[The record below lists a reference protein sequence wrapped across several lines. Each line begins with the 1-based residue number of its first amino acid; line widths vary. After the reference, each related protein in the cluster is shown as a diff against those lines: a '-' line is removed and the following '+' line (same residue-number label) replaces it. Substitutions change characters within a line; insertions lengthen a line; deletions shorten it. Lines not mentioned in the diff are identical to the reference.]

1 MTWAAVAGA
10 GSLIRYN
17 FSSRCIPRPYVGGAS
32 DTTRPT
38 NGQDSPRPAKR
49 LPNIEAFLVSIAA
62 VAVGELGDKTQLLAL
77 MLAARFRRPL
87 PVIAGIAVATLG
99 NHTLAALV
107 GTWLRDLVPHTYLRS
122 LLAASFIAVA
132 LWALVPDQQEERADA
147 PRGHFGIFAITAGT
161 FFMAE
166 MGDKTQIATL
176 MLAAQF
182 GSLLPVIAGTTLG
195 MLIAD
200 VPVVFLG
207 QVAASRIPMRA
218 VRIVAAVLFLALAA
232 YALLSGG

>member
-1 MTWAAVAGA
+1 
-10 GSLIRYN
+10 
-17 FSSRCIPRPYVGGAS
+17 
-32 DTTRPT
+32 
-38 NGQDSPRPAKR
+38 
-49 LPNIEAFLVSIAA
+49 
-62 VAVGELGDKTQLLAL
+62 

-87 PVIAGIAVATLG
+87 PVVAGIAVATLG

-107 GTWLRDLVPHTYLRS
+107 GAWLRDLVPQAHLRW

-132 LWALVPDQQEERADA
+132 VWALVPDRQEQRVDVA
-147 PRGHFGIFAITAGT
+147 RGHFGIFAITAGT

-182 GSLLPVIAGTTLG
+182 GSLVPVIAGTTLG

-218 VRIVAAVLFLALAA
+218 VRIVAAVLFLALAVF
-232 YALLSGG
+232 ALMSGG

>member
-1 MTWAAVAGA
+1 MART
-10 GSLIRYN
+10 REP
-17 FSSRCIPRPYVGGAS
+17 PRT
-32 DTTRPT
+32 D
-38 NGQDSPRPAKR
+38 
-49 LPNIEAFLVSIAA
+49 PNIEAFLVSIAA
-62 VAVGELGDKTQLLAL
+62 VATSEIGDKTQLLAL

-87 PVIAGIAVATLG
+87 PVIAGIAVATLA

-107 GTWLRDLVPHTYLRS
+107 GTWLRDLVPQTYLRW

-132 LWALVPDQQEERADA
+132 AWALVPDRQEEVADV
-147 PRGHFGIFAITAGT
+147 PRSHFGIFAITAGA

-176 MLAAQF
+176 VLAAQF
-182 GSLLPVIAGTTLG
+182 GSLVPVIAGTTLG

-218 VRIVAAVLFLALAA
+218 VRIVAAILFLALAA
-232 YALLSGG
+232 FALMSGG

>member
-1 MTWAAVAGA
+1 
-10 GSLIRYN
+10 
-17 FSSRCIPRPYVGGAS
+17 
-32 DTTRPT
+32 
-38 NGQDSPRPAKR
+38 
-49 LPNIEAFLVSIAA
+49 
-62 VAVGELGDKTQLLAL
+62 

-87 PVIAGIAVATLG
+87 PVIAGIAVATLA

-107 GTWLRDLVPHTYLRS
+107 GTWLRDLVPQEYLRWI
-122 LLAASFIAVA
+122 LAASFIAVA
-132 LWALVPDQQEERADA
+132 LWALVPDRQEQQTEV
-147 PRGHFGIFAITAGT
+147 PRSHFGVFAITAGT

-182 GSLLPVIAGTTLG
+182 GSLVPVIAGSTLG

-218 VRIVAAVLFLALAA
+218 VRIAAAVLFLALAA